1 MRENDSLVPP
11 FRPLCFLQQVLL
23 YGLVDVVSSRPSVSV
38 YRCVPRPWLPPGVF
52 VQALQECLFALLVVF
67 FGKPV
72 TLNVETRIELRV
84 GIF

>member
-1 MRENDSLVPP
+1 MI
-11 FRPLCFLQQVLL
+11 PLSRLPTTLL
-23 YGLVDVVSSRPSVSV
+23 LTASPAVVSSMVSSRPSVSV
-38 YRCVPRPWLPPGVF
+38 YRCVPRPRLPPGVF